1 MAFTAVRP
9 AMLIAICVLNASVAL
24 AEVKPSRGD
33 DGASQRGQVRVG
45 MASFY
50 GQGLPEKTTAAGEK
64 FDKNALTA
72 AHPSYPMGT
81 LLMVTNLRNGRAV
94 KVRVNDRGP
103 VKKHQRQG
111 VIIDVSDGAAR
122 ELGFKRDGKTRVR
135 TQVLEWG
142 AGPAKDQLT
151 SR

>member
-1 MAFTAVRP
+1 MTITDIRP
-9 AMLIAICVLNASVAL
+9 AMLVAICVINASVAL
-24 AEVKPSRGD
+24 AAVKPAGVD
-33 DGASQRGQVRVG
+33 DGASRRGQVRVG
-45 MASFY
+45 TASFY
-50 GQGLPEKTTAAGEK
+50 GQGLPGKTTAGGEK

-111 VIIDVSDGAAR
+111 VIIDVSEGAAR

-142 AGPAKDQLT
+142 ADLAQDQLT